1 MPQDSTASGPF
12 DVVAGLGRR
21 HLLGRSAFHRFDFVH
36 GPRQGR
42 NLATSEIEAAREG
55 ALFNTCASRCLTPYS
70 ARSES
75 TVPRHRGAAAE
86 PAYRRPPVRLT
97 TPRTN
102 GERCVIPT
110 SATDLRHEH
119 PTGPL
124 TPALSEV
131 AGLST
136 SVPSLGRGS
145 LDGDPEALALSHAVI
160 SRSRFPPPKRWETMF
175 AKCRA
180 PFGPGGYCDRQPSGR
195 HPPTAAFSAASRIC
209 DVTSDTLCRTPHAC
223 GPRPKP
229 RTAAATRQ
237 TRSHRRLVKDDGFAR
252 ARVPSTDECLAN
264 PLSRLDETRH
274 RACDF
279 AVAGR
284 LPALLRLPLDP
295 EGKGG

>member
-1 MPQDSTASGPF
+1 MRLPSSK
-12 DVVAGLGRR
+12 R
-21 HLLGRSAFHRFDFVH
+21 HG
-36 GPRQGR
+36 
-42 NLATSEIEAAREG
+42 EG
-55 ALFNTCASRCLTPYS
+55 ALFRTCASPCLTPCS

-75 TVPRHRGAAAE
+75 TAPRHRGAGSRTALSP
-86 PAYRRPPVRLT
+86 PAGALCSASNERRKMCHSDICNRLTTRAPNRSIDFRGSMAPASRRVFRPRIEVRLT
-97 TPRTN
+97 AILKLRPYRM
-102 GERCVIPT
+102 RPFC
-110 SATDLRHEH
+110 DLVSR
-119 PTGPL
+119 GRN
-124 TPALSEV
+124 
-131 AGLST
+131 
-136 SVPSLGRGS
+136 LGRRC
-145 LDGDPEALALSHAVI
+145 L
-160 SRSRFPPPKRWETMF
+160 R
-175 AKCRA
+175 KCRA

-195 HPPTAAFSAASRIC
+195 HPPTAAFSAACRIC

-229 RTAAATRQ
+229 RTAAAARQ

-284 LPALLRLPLDP
+284 LPALLRLPVDP